1 MTSLINSSRRLQK
14 EQRTQAIMKQRVQ
27 VWWHENFC
35 HNCAKNRAEMLQ
47 QVLGRLVPGE
57 TTPAFKGH

>member
-14 EQRTQAIMKQRVQ
+14 EQRTQAIMKYRVQ

-35 HNCAKNRAEMLQ
+35 HNCAKNRAEAVQ
-47 QVLGRLVPGE
+47 RVLE
-57 TTPAFKGH
+57 HYSTHTEPAFKGH